1 MKILPLEFRRQ
12 RTNTSCAPAHTI
24 RAVIIIIIIII
35 KRREGFEATWPH
47 LLTAGE
53 QVEAVGRKLKR
64 RDRGGVPV
72 VSVDAGLL
80 VGLDLG
86 LGVAVH
92 RIDAGEA
99 VVYSNHARL
108 ISVRH
113 ARLGRME
120 VERSDLVGV
129 VDAVERWRT

>member
-1 MKILPLEFRRQ
+1 M
-12 RTNTSCAPAHTI
+12 
-24 RAVIIIIIIII
+24 
-35 KRREGFEATWPH
+35 
-47 LLTAGE
+47 TAGE

-64 RDRGGVPV
+64 GDRAGVPV

-80 VGLDLG
+80 VGLGLG

-99 VVYSNHARL
+99 VVDSNHARL
-108 ISVRH
+108 ISVRD

-129 VDAVERWRT
+129 VDAVERWRA